1 MRRVVV
7 IGVAG
12 SGKSTVAR
20 ELSECLGVRHIELD
34 SIFWQ
39 PHWTKL
45 DQDEFEARVRKATH
59 SGGWIADG
67 NYSDRIRQITWTA
80 ADTVVW
86 LDLSRPVVMWQLLR
100 RTVRRTI
107 SGVELWNGNRER
119 PFRDQVSRG
128 PAKSILLWSWRTYT
142 PTKRE
147 YSQAVNNPMFSHVR
161 FVRLGSRRQIKR
173 FLQTIPPD
181 GSLSGSHQ

>member
-7 IGVAG
+7 IGIAG

-20 ELSECLGVRHIELD
+20 ELSERLDVRHIELD

-39 PHWTKL
+39 ANWTKL
-45 DQDEFEARVRKATH
+45 DEDEFEARVRMGTH
-59 SGGWIADG
+59 SGGWIVDG
-67 NYSDRIRQITWTA
+67 NYSDRIRRITWTA

-100 RTVRRTI
+100 RTVRRTV

-119 PFRDQVSRG
+119 PLRDQFSRN
-128 PAKSILLWSWRTYT
+128 PAKSIILWAWRTYA

-147 YSQAVNNPMFSHVR
+147 YSQAVSNPRFSHVH
-161 FVRLGSRRQIKR
+161 FIRLRSRSQIKR
-173 FLQTIPPD
+173 FLQ
-181 GSLSGSHQ
+181 SVR

>member
-1 MRRVVV
+1 MSRIVV

-12 SGKSTVAR
+12 AGKSTVAR
-20 ELSECLGVRHIELD
+20 ELSERLGVRHIELD

-39 PHWTKL
+39 ANWTKL
-45 DQDEFEARVRKATH
+45 DKEEFEARVRKATD
-59 SGGWIADG
+59 SGGWIVDG

-119 PFRDQVSRG
+119 PFRDQLSRD
-128 PAKSILLWSWRTYT
+128 PAKSILLWAWRTYA
-142 PTKRE
+142 PTKQE
-147 YSQAVNNPMFSHVR
+147 YGQLVNDPRFSQVHFI
-161 FVRLGSRRQIKR
+161 RLTSRRQLRR
-173 FLQTIPPD
+173 FLLQTVPAD
-181 GSLSGSHQ
+181 GTDRT